1 MVNSCLEIRNKSIIT
16 KYYFWIIIILWL
28 LLSNLYYHHLRIYT
42 TDTRTHTH
50 AYNMCIYE
58 VDKCSRTMVLHNN
71 KIVVL
76 SDWPINVTLFRDVTI
91 GQLVCVCDLHST
103 TLLIYIR
110 NIHTNEAFNHLPICI
125 GIYFSTHYTHT
136 HTDQLFSFR
145 ISMFSFRLV

>member
-1 MVNSCLEIRNKSIIT
+1 
-16 KYYFWIIIILWL
+16 
-28 LLSNLYYHHLRIYT
+28 
-42 TDTRTHTH
+42 
-50 AYNMCIYE
+50 
-58 VDKCSRTMVLHNN
+58 MVLHNN

-136 HTDQLFSFR
+136 HTQTNCFHSASQCFPFVSFSILYSDSFTNYPRWLLFCFVVFSDLHDEYICILIVQSNRLSAFFLC
-145 ISMFSFRLV
+145 MFVH